1 MIIKVT
7 KSEYELIKEALYE
20 YKDVDDRSEELLD
33 KLESEE

>member
-7 KSEYELIKEALYE
+7 KSEYELIKDALYE
-20 YKDVDDRSEELLD
+20 YKDSDDRVEDLIE